1 MNENEMLNYI
11 EKYNL
16 QKCLKVVLKQ
26 SISLESAVNPYHN
39 NLHALCVFYNAM
51 KIIDD
56 INEKQ
61 TVISWEQARVLGIAY
76 LFHDCGHDGGKF
88 NLCDEDNVKIAIK
101 KAQEYLNEYDDS
113 KSFDAVKIL
122 IEATEFPYKL
132 EPFNILEEII
142 RDADLMM
149 IFEPNLIYQMVCGI
163 WKEYIQKG
171 NFCELDEVIEW
182 CIGFYSDVNY
192 YTNYAKRMKET
203 KLSYSI
209 EKLEKLINI
218 LT

>member
-1 MNENEMLNYI
+1 MNENEILNYI

-61 TVISWEQARVLGIAY
+61 TVITWEQARVLGIAC

-88 NLCDEDNVKIAIK
+88 NLCDEDNVKTAIK

>member
-39 NLHALCVFYNAM
+39 NLHALCAFYNAM

-61 TVISWEQARVLGIAY
+61 TVISWEQARVLGIAC

-101 KAQEYLNEYDDS
+101 KTQEYLNEYDDS

>member
-61 TVISWEQARVLGIAY
+61 TVISWEQARVLGIAC

-192 YTNYAKRMKET
+192 HTNYAKRMKET

>member
-61 TVISWEQARVLGIAY
+61 TVISWEQARVLGIAC

-101 KAQEYLNEYDDS
+101 KNQEYLNEYDDS

>member
-1 MNENEMLNYI
+1 MT
-11 EKYNL
+11 
-16 QKCLKVVLKQ
+16 
-26 SISLESAVNPYHN
+26 
-39 NLHALCVFYNAM
+39 F
-51 KIIDD
+51 
-56 INEKQ
+56 
-61 TVISWEQARVLGIAY
+61 
-76 LFHDCGHDGGKF
+76 
-88 NLCDEDNVKIAIK
+88 
-101 KAQEYLNEYDDS
+101 
-113 KSFDAVKIL
+113 
-122 IEATEFPYKL
+122 
-132 EPFNILEEII
+132 
-142 RDADLMM
+142 
-149 IFEPNLIYQMVCGI
+149 YQMVCGI

>member
-61 TVISWEQARVLGIAY
+61 TVISWEQARVLGIAC

-101 KAQEYLNEYDDS
+101 KTQEYLNEYDDS

-218 LT
+218 VL

>member
-1 MNENEMLNYI
+1 
-11 EKYNL
+11 
-16 QKCLKVVLKQ
+16 
-26 SISLESAVNPYHN
+26 
-39 NLHALCVFYNAM
+39 M

-61 TVISWEQARVLGIAY
+61 TVISWEQARVLGIAC

>member
-61 TVISWEQARVLGIAY
+61 TVISWEQARVLGIAC

-101 KAQEYLNEYDDS
+101 KTQEYLNEYDDS

>member
-61 TVISWEQARVLGIAY
+61 TVISWEQARVLGIAC

-88 NLCDEDNVKIAIK
+88 NLCDEDNVKTAIK

-192 YTNYAKRMKET
+192 YTNYAKRMKKT

>member
-1 MNENEMLNYI
+1 MNENEMLDYI
-11 EKYNL
+11 KKYDL
-16 QKCLKVVLKQ
+16 KKCLNVILQQ
-26 SISLESAVNPYHN
+26 SIFLTSAINPYHN

-51 KIIDD
+51 KIVDD
-56 INEKQ
+56 INKKQ
-61 TVISWEQARVLGIAY
+61 TVISWEQARVLGIAC

-88 NLCDEDNVKIAIK
+88 NLCDEDNVKTAIK
-101 KAQEYLNEYDDS
+101 KAQEYLNEYDDIKLS
-113 KSFDAVKIL
+113 DTVEML
-122 IEATEFPYKL
+122 IEATEFPYKSKSS
-132 EPFNILEEII
+132 NILEEII

-163 WKEYIQKG
+163 WKEYTQKG
-171 NFCELDEVIEW
+171 NFCELDEIIEW

>member
-61 TVISWEQARVLGIAY
+61 TVISWEQARVLGIAC

-101 KAQEYLNEYDDS
+101 KTQEYLNEYDDS

-132 EPFNILEEII
+132 DPFNILEEII

>member
-61 TVISWEQARVLGIAY
+61 TVISWEQARVLGIAC

>member
-61 TVISWEQARVLGIAY
+61 IVISWEQARVLGIAC

-88 NLCDEDNVKIAIK
+88 NLCDEDNVKTAIK

-218 LT
+218 LI

>member
-61 TVISWEQARVLGIAY
+61 TVISWEQARVLGIAC

-192 YTNYAKRMKET
+192 YTNYAKKMKEI

>member
-61 TVISWEQARVLGIAY
+61 TVITWEQARVLGIAC

-88 NLCDEDNVKIAIK
+88 NLCDEDNVKTAIK

>member
-61 TVISWEQARVLGIAY
+61 TVISWEQARVLGIAC

-163 WKEYIQKG
+163 WKEYIHKG

>member
-61 TVISWEQARVLGIAY
+61 TVISWEQARVLGIAC

-88 NLCDEDNVKIAIK
+88 NLCDEDNVKTAIK

-113 KSFDAVKIL
+113 KLFDAVKIL

-132 EPFNILEEII
+132 ESFNILEEII

>member
-61 TVISWEQARVLGIAY
+61 TVISWEQARVLGIAC

-88 NLCDEDNVKIAIK
+88 NLCDEDNVKTAIK
-101 KAQEYLNEYDDS
+101 KTQEYLNEYDDS

>member
-1 MNENEMLNYI
+1 MNENETLNYI

-61 TVISWEQARVLGIAY
+61 TVISWEQARVLGIAC

>member
-61 TVISWEQARVLGIAY
+61 TVISWEQARVLGIAC

-88 NLCDEDNVKIAIK
+88 NLCDEDNVKTAIK

-122 IEATEFPYKL
+122 IEATEFHYKL

>member
-39 NLHALCVFYNAM
+39 NLHALCVFYNTM

-61 TVISWEQARVLGIAY
+61 TVISWEQARVLGIAC

-88 NLCDEDNVKIAIK
+88 NLCDEDNVKTAIK

>member
-61 TVISWEQARVLGIAY
+61 TVISWEQARVLGIAC

-101 KAQEYLNEYDDS
+101 KTQEYLNEYDDS

-192 YTNYAKRMKET
+192 YTNYVKRMKET

>member
-61 TVISWEQARVLGIAY
+61 TVISWEQARVLGIAC

-171 NFCELDEVIEW
+171 NFCELDEAIEW

>member
-61 TVISWEQARVLGIAY
+61 TVISWEQARVLGIAC

-88 NLCDEDNVKIAIK
+88 NLCDEDNVKTAIK

-182 CIGFYSDVNY
+182 CIDFYSDVNY